1 MWIKRITTIFMEGG
15 ITLSEAKLDLI
26 LSEIQGVKQDQQSLH
41 EEFRGVKQDQQ
52 SLHEEFRGVKQDQQ
66 LMHEE
71 LRVVKQDQQLMHAE
85 LQGLKQGKQQMHHRF
100 DVLESKVDRNQA
112 DIVSIKESIAR
123 IERSVH
129 EDVVTILETIEG
141 NNQAKNA
148 EISTLNQRLFRV
160 ESTVQKITEH
170 EGI

>member
-1 MWIKRITTIFMEGG
+1 MLNED
-15 ITLSEAKLDLI
+15 KLDLI
-26 LSEIQGVKQDQQSLH
+26 LSEIQGVKQDQQSMQ
-41 EEFRGVKQDQQ
+41 E
-52 SLHEEFRGVKQDQQ
+52 
-66 LMHEE
+66 
-71 LRVVKQDQQLMHAE
+71 E
-85 LQGLKQGKQQMHHRF
+85 LQGLKQSQQQMHHRF
-100 DVLESKVDRNQA
+100 DVLESKVDQNQA
-112 DIVSIKESIAR
+112 DIVSINESIVR

-148 EISTLNQRLFRV
+148 EISTLNQRLFKV

>member
-1 MWIKRITTIFMEGG
+1 MLNED
-15 ITLSEAKLDLI
+15 KLDLI
-26 LSEIQGVKQDQQSLH
+26 LSELQGVKQDQQSMQ
-41 EEFRGVKQDQQ
+41 E
-52 SLHEEFRGVKQDQQ
+52 
-66 LMHEE
+66 
-71 LRVVKQDQQLMHAE
+71 E
-85 LQGLKQGKQQMHHRF
+85 LQGLKQSQQQMHHRF
-100 DVLESKVDRNQA
+100 DVLESKVGQNQT
-112 DIVSIKESIAR
+112 DIVSIKESIARIER

-170 EGI
+170 DGI

>member
-1 MWIKRITTIFMEGG
+1 MEGG
-15 ITLSEAKLDLI
+15 IALNEDKLDLI
-26 LSEIQGVKQDQQSLH
+26 LSELQGVKQDQQSMH
-41 EEFRGVKQDQQ
+41 EEF
-52 SLHEEFRGVKQDQQ
+52 
-66 LMHEE
+66 
-71 LRVVKQDQQLMHAE
+71 
-85 LQGLKQGKQQMHHRF
+85 QGLKQSQQQMHHRF
-100 DVLESKVDRNQA
+100 DVLESKVDQNQT

-170 EGI
+170 DGI